1 MDNNLKTYLNTRV
14 NELLTKADLFQK
26 QLISYREN
34 FVDLR
39 VKLQATKKVNPNTPI
54 SDVKDDLI
62 RLQESHYNAFLLEQ
76 NLQHTLNVLIELGNM
91 SNVLNIDLDLDEDKS
106 RKLKDIAQNSSD
118 LFMINGNNEVVFAD
132 NEIRELVEKT
142 FKERNSNEE
151 LLTTL
156 FEELPINN

>member
-1 MDNNLKTYLNTRV
+1 MER
-14 NELLTKADLFQK
+14 
-26 QLISYREN
+26 
-34 FVDLR
+34 
-39 VKLQATKKVNPNTPI
+39 PNTPI

-91 SNVLNIDLDLDEDKS
+91 SNILNIDLDLDEDKS